1 MSKLRFHPLEP
12 LRFPLINR
20 FYKTYYP
27 AGKAKK
33 DEIIWIGEDN
43 KGIQA
48 CVRFKQFEQFQL
60 LTGMLVH
67 PDLRS
72 QGQGA
77 ALLSACQAQT
87 SVQPCY
93 CFAFSYLESFYQ
105 SSGFVTLED
114 NQLPES
120 LRTRINRYR
129 QSGKSLTPML
139 YDQSSKR
146 ELSQA

>member
-1 MSKLRFHPLEP
+1 MSKLRFHLLEP

-20 FYKTYYP
+20 FYKAYYP

-48 CVRFKQFEQFQL
+48 CVRFKQFEDFQL

-77 ALLSACQAQT
+77 ALLTACKTQLSA
-87 SVQPCY
+87 QPCY

-105 SSGFVTLED
+105 SAGFVTLED

>member
-1 MSKLRFHPLEP
+1 MSKLRFHQLEP

-20 FYKTYYP
+20 FYKAYYP

-33 DEIIWIGEDN
+33 DEVIWIGENN

-48 CVRFKQFEQFQL
+48 CVRFKQFDSYQL

-67 PDLRS
+67 PELRA
-72 QGQGA
+72 QGHGM
-77 ALLSACQAQT
+77 ALLEASKEQLEASQ
-87 SVQPCY
+87 CY
-93 CFAFSYLESFYQ
+93 CFAFSYLETFYQ
-105 SSGFVTLED
+105 SSGFVVVTD
-114 NQLPES
+114 SDLPEP
-120 LRTRINRYR
+120 LRSRIERYR

-139 YDQSSKR
+139 YDQSKKL

>member
-1 MSKLRFHPLEP
+1 MSKLSFHPLEP

-20 FYKTYYP
+20 FYKTHYP

-33 DEIIWIGEDN
+33 DETIWIGEDN

-48 CVRFKQFEQFQL
+48 CVRFKQFEDFQL

-72 QGQGA
+72 QGQGTE
-77 ALLSACQAQT
+77 LLTACQSQT
-87 SVQPCY
+87 MVKPCY

-105 SSGFVTLED
+105 SAGFVTLTD
-114 NQLPES
+114 NQLPEA
-120 LRTRINRYR
+120 LRTRISRYR
-129 QSGKSLTPML
+129 QSGKTLTPML
-139 YDQSSKR
+139 YDQSSSVK
-146 ELSQA
+146 

>member
-1 MSKLRFHPLEP
+1 MSKLRFHQLEP

-20 FYKTYYP
+20 FYKAYYP

-48 CVRFKQFEQFQL
+48 CVRFKQFENFQL

-77 ALLSACQAQT
+77 ALLIACKTQIST
-87 SVQPCY
+87 QPCY
-93 CFAFSYLESFYQ
+93 CFAFSYLESFYH
-105 SSGFVTLED
+105 SAGFVTLED